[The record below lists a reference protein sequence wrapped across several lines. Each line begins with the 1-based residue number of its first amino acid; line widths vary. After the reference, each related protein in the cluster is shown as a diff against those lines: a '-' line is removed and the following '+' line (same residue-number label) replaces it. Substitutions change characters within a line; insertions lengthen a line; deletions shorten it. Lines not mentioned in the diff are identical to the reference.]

1 MSRVIWKF
9 KIDHEP
15 IQLPIVSKFLRF
27 ESVANELFAWFEVD
41 PLAPKEKTE
50 FRVVATG
57 QQILDD
63 SLKYLGTA
71 LMMGGTFVWHLYSRV
86 EAGSKE

>member
-1 MSRVIWKF
+1 MRVVWKF

-15 IQLPIVSKFLRF
+15 IQLPLVAKFLRF

-41 PLAPKEKTE
+41 PLAPKQATS

-57 QQILDD
+57 EQIFDD
-63 SLKYLGTA
+63 SLNYLGTA
-71 LMMGGTFVWHLYSRV
+71 LMMGGTFVWHLYSQSNSGD
-86 EAGSKE
+86 EK